1 MVLLESIKMRKFPD
15 NEEFPFT
22 VPVIKS
28 LGELRFETNVTIF
41 IGENGA
47 GKSTLLQG
55 IAAAIHAITIGGE
68 SVDKDVTL
76 ANARLLARYMT
87 LTWKLKSP
95 RGFFLRA
102 EDFFN
107 FCRQLN
113 KTRRE
118 METEIERVKVEYQGH
133 SKMAQD
139 LARAPFVSSI
149 ADMESRYGK
158 DLDARSHGESFLKL
172 FQARFV
178 PHGFYI
184 LDEPEAPLSPVRQLS
199 LIAMIKEM
207 VDQDCQFLVATHS
220 PVLMA
225 YPGATIL
232 SLDDVP
238 IKNVAYEDIE
248 HVKFMRAFLTDPDNF
263 IHRL

>member
-1 MVLLESIKMRKFPD
+1 MVLLEAVKMKKLPE
-15 NEEFPFT
+15 NGNFPFS

-28 LGELRFETNVTIF
+28 LGELKFENDITIF
-41 IGENGA
+41 IGENGT
-47 GKSTLLQG
+47 GKSTLLEG
-55 IAAAIHAITIGGE
+55 IAAATHAITIGGE
-68 SVDKDVTL
+68 SVDIDESL
-76 ANARLLARYMT
+76 DHARLLARYMI
-87 LTWKLKSP
+87 LSWKLKSH

-102 EDFFN
+102 EDFFD
-107 FCRQLN
+107 FCKQLN
-113 KTRRE
+113 RTRAE
-118 METEIERVKVEYQGH
+118 METEIERVNAEYEGH

-149 ADMESRYGK
+149 AEMESRYGK

-178 PHGFYI
+178 PNGFYI
-184 LDEPEAPLSPVRQLS
+184 LDEPEAPLSPVRQLA
-199 LIAMIKEM
+199 LITMMKDM
-207 VDQDCQFLVATHS
+207 VNQGCQFLIATHS

-225 YPGATIL
+225 YPNATIL

-248 HVKFMRAFLTDPDNF
+248 AVKFMRAFLKDPDNF
-263 IHRL
+263 LRRL

>member
-1 MVLLESIKMRKFPD
+1 MILLESVKMREFPS
-15 NEEFPFT
+15 NAEYPFT

-28 LGELRFETNVTIF
+28 LHELRFETPVTIF
-41 IGENGA
+41 IGENGT
-47 GKSTLLQG
+47 GKSSLLEG

-68 SVDKDVTL
+68 SVDKDETL
-76 ANARLLARYMT
+76 IRARLLAKYMV
-87 LTWKLKSP
+87 LTWKFKSQ

-107 FCRQLN
+107 FCKQLN
-113 KTRRE
+113 KTRAE
-118 METEIERVKVEYQGH
+118 METEIDRVKKEYVGH
-133 SKMAQD
+133 SKIAQD
-139 LARAPFVSSI
+139 LAKAPFVSSI
-149 ADMESRYGK
+149 TEMESRYGK
-158 DLDARSHGESFLKL
+158 NLDARSHGESFLKL

-178 PHGFYI
+178 PNGFYI

-199 LIAMIKEM
+199 LITMMKDM
-207 VDQDCQFLVATHS
+207 VDQGCQFLVATHS

-225 YPGATIL
+225 YPDATIL

-248 HVKFMRAFLTDPDNF
+248 HVKFMRTFLNDPDNF